1 MFGGELDCDFDK
13 FRENITYKMLDQQ
26 KIDRIIKR
34 LKAELNPVKVIL
46 FGSYASG
53 APREDSD
60 LDLLIVAE
68 TDLPPVERFALVSRM
83 LADFPVAFDIV
94 FKTPL
99 EYDRWRK
106 VINNIVYFADRYGR
120 VVYEQ

>member
-1 MFGGELDCDFDK
+1 
-13 FRENITYKMLDQQ
+13 MLDQQ